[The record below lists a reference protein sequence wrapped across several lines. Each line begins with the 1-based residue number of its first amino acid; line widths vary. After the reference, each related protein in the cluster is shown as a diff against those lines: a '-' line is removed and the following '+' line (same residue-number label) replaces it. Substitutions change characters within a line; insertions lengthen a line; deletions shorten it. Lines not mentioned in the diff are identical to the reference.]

1 MSLATPLLG
10 IGEKGAITDEGAG
23 AAGAGMCMSTSL
35 CLCDACCL
43 RYAHVQGVLATSC
56 APNGPYL
63 RGTSYICIQHPCSS
77 KPILISVPCKD
88 CGVSSSRQ
96 ATAAGQRDKKN
107 AWPPH
112 DCRAEIYDFPA
123 YAGFRSQLR
132 VSSYDKLLLST
143 SCSAHTPTYSTDFD
157 YIRTFTV

>member
-1 MSLATPLLG
+1 MSLAAPLLG
-10 IGEKGAITDEGAG
+10 IGDEKGAITDEGAG

-43 RYAHVQGVLATSC
+43 RYAHVQGGFGDFLCSKRPLFAW
-56 APNGPYL
+56 NI
-63 RGTSYICIQHPCSS
+63 ICIQHPCSS

-132 VSSYDKLLLST
+132 VSSYDKLL
-143 SCSAHTPTYSTDFD
+143 F
-157 YIRTFTV
+157 